1 MNQESRQNLM
11 TLPCDPDSKIQNYR
25 NYIQKLVLQLTG
37 KPVAELPI
45 EANPGWLDITTI
57 PQSIHEKAQEK
68 GVIITIEAWK
78 NLTI

>member
-45 EANPGWLDITTI
+45 EANPGWLDITTQY
-57 PQSIHEKAQEK
+57 PRK
-68 GVIITIEAWK
+68 GSR
-78 NLTI
+78 NRCDHHN

>member
-37 KPVAELPI
+37 KPVAKLPFVAKI
-45 EANPGWLDITTI
+45 LNSDI
-57 PQSIHEKAQEK
+57 
-68 GVIITIEAWK
+68 
-78 NLTI
+78 LL